1 MTLPYGTHTIRLE
14 VMDQI
19 IPGSA
24 PTVKDSSV
32 SLDYFKV
39 YQKPDSPMESVDVTS
54 PSGVT
59 VLCHTGQQ
67 LQLAADISPA
77 DAPNTAV
84 QWSLTEPDGAITTLA
99 EIDEN
104 GMVTVTGEGSGTL
117 VATAASVFD
126 PDCKN
131 TMELDLQITEQG
143 QKS

>member
-1 MTLPYGTHTIRLE
+1 MLLWITSRYIKNQIPPWNLSMSHHQAESPCSVTL
-14 VMDQI
+14 V
-19 IPGSA
+19 
-24 PTVKDSSV
+24 SSF
-32 SLDYFKV
+32 SF
-39 YQKPDSPMESVDVTS
+39 
-54 PSGVT
+54 
-59 VLCHTGQQ
+59 
-67 LQLAADISPA
+67 AADISPA

-84 QWSLTEPDGAITTLA
+84 QWSLTEPDGASTTLA

-143 QKS
+143 AKKLSFWSA